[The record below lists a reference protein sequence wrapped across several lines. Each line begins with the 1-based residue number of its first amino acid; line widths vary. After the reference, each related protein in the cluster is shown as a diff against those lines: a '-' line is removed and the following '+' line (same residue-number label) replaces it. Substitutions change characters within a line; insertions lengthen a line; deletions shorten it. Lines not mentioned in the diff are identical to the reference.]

1 MQFVS
6 NSDITKAEF
15 EKWQKAVDSANL
27 RMPTKEEIHKHIK
40 QIEEAKNMVLKDAD
54 ISKMVKE
61 KEKFRKAPCNYAM
74 AKTRLIAEKERAE
87 MKGDRIAV
95 QELTGRIHDLN
106 ERAEVLEKDR
116 NRDLTR
122 ISFINER
129 NRQHN
134 LEVLTHNRIL
144 NFTYYVL

>member
-15 EKWQKAVDSANL
+15 EKWLRAVDSANL
-27 RMPTKEEIHKHIK
+27 KIPTKWELHKRINV
-40 QIEEAKNMVLKDAD
+40 IEEAKNMVLKDAD
-54 ISKMVKE
+54 ISLIVKE
-61 KEKFRKAPCNYAM
+61 KEKYRKAPCNYAM
-74 AKTRLIAEKERAE
+74 AKTRLIAEREIAE
-87 MKGDRIAV
+87 VIGDRDTV
-95 QELTGRIHDLN
+95 RELNERIHDLN
-106 ERAEVLEKDR
+106 ERAEALEKDR

-134 LEVLTHNRIL
+134 LEVL
-144 NFTYYVL
+144 YVQST